1 MKKII
6 IILMCIAFIGTSQNQ
21 QPVTVWVLYPCT
33 CPVAMLQAYE
43 APYSD
48 VTFDINEAMQFET
61 QRGALT
67 YMRMMIDKG
76 TTEYW
81 GAKPVRK

>member
-1 MKKII
+1 M
-6 IILMCIAFIGTSQNQ
+6 LIGFMATAQNLTTV
-21 QPVTVWVLYPCT
+21 PTTTVWVLYPCT

-61 QRGALT
+61 QRGALNF
-67 YMRMMIDKG
+67 MRMMIDKG